1 MRSSRPRLKPAVRA
15 TAPCPPAF
23 CRRLPTGTEL
33 GHFRVEALVGAGG
46 MGQVYRA
53 TDMQL
58 HRAVALKIL
67 IPGLADAPDFDARLE
82 REAHLL
88 ASLNHPNIGAIHG
101 LEEAGGMRCLVLEF
115 VEGPTLAERLARG
128 SLPVKEALAVARQI
142 ASALEAAHARGIVHR
157 DLKPANIKI
166 TLAGEVKVLDF
177 GIGKI
182 ADVGTADVTARTAT
196 GLILGTPA
204 YMSPEQAR
212 GLTVDK
218 RTDIWAFGCV
228 LFEMLAGRR
237 PFDARTASDTVA
249 RILEREP
256 EWATLPSGVPEA
268 IRTLLRRC
276 LQKDP
281 ADRLHDI
288 ADARLEIT
296 DALTKSPS
304 GTHAPAVNTR
314 ERRLWIALAAA
325 GLVTIAS
332 LWWAFGRPAD
342 RTASSSLVEFGI
354 RFPDNHF
361 PAKGLAVSPDGHW
374 VAAGVFSSGTQIW
387 LQSLDSSSSEL
398 RPLRGTEDGDEP
410 FWSPDSRALGYFQDR
425 QLRTIDIASG
435 GSTSVCELPP
445 HAWGGTWSRD
455 GFILFAA
462 DGRTFRVAASGGVA
476 VRLPLTDDM
485 APTFPAFLPDQRH
498 FIYFASKRGSPSGMT
513 RDGAV
518 KLASV
523 DSAESTWLVDSDAP
537 AVFVPPD
544 QLLFV
549 RGAALMAQTLDQQ
562 RLTLKARPRS

>member
-1 MRSSRPRLKPAVRA
+1 MTPERWRQLTAVFHGARAREPDAQRAFLDDACVGDASLRAEVDALLAAEAQARRAGNGPLSSGILPSLPA
-15 TAPCPPAF
+15 
-23 CRRLPTGTEL
+23 GTQL

-101 LEEAGGMRCLVLEF
+101 LEEAGGLRCLVLEF
-115 VEGPTLAERLARG
+115 VEGPTLAERVARG
-128 SLPVKEALAVARQI
+128 PLSVKEALAVARQI

-166 TLAGEVKVLDF
+166 TPAGEVKVLDF

-256 EWATLPSGVPEA
+256 EWVTLPSSVP
-268 IRTLLRRC
+268 
-276 LQKDP
+276 
-281 ADRLHDI
+281 
-288 ADARLEIT
+288 
-296 DALTKSPS
+296 
-304 GTHAPAVNTR
+304 
-314 ERRLWIALAAA
+314 
-325 GLVTIAS
+325 
-332 LWWAFGRPAD
+332 
-342 RTASSSLVEFGI
+342 
-354 RFPDNHF
+354 
-361 PAKGLAVSPDGHW
+361 
-374 VAAGVFSSGTQIW
+374 
-387 LQSLDSSSSEL
+387 
-398 RPLRGTEDGDEP
+398 
-410 FWSPDSRALGYFQDR
+410 
-425 QLRTIDIASG
+425 
-435 GSTSVCELPP
+435 
-445 HAWGGTWSRD
+445 
-455 GFILFAA
+455 
-462 DGRTFRVAASGGVA
+462 
-476 VRLPLTDDM
+476 
-485 APTFPAFLPDQRH
+485 
-498 FIYFASKRGSPSGMT
+498 
-513 RDGAV
+513 
-518 KLASV
+518 
-523 DSAESTWLVDSDAP
+523 
-537 AVFVPPD
+537 
-544 QLLFV
+544 
-549 RGAALMAQTLDQQ
+549 
-562 RLTLKARPRS
+562 